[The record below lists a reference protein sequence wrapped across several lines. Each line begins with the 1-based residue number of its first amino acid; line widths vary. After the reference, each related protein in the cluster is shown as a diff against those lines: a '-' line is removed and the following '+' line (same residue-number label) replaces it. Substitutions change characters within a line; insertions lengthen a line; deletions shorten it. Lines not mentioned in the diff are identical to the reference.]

1 MPMPRDT
8 TAKMAGNRRTS
19 ASATRPQA
27 LDEDGDL
34 SVSSGADRGGA
45 MPAYARNFREFDYSD
60 EPPYWATWGF

>member
-8 TAKMAGNRRTS
+8 TSKRAGNRGTC

-34 SVSSGADRGGA
+34 GLSPGEGRAGATQV
-45 MPAYARNFREFDYSD
+45 YARNFREFDYSD